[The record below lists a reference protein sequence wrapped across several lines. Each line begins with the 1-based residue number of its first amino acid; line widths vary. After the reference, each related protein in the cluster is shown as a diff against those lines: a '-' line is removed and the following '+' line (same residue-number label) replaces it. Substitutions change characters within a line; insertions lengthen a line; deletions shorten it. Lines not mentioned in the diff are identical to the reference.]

1 MSKKLFGI
9 TVIDGTPYIRN
20 VFFYDGDI
28 DISNNKILN
37 ITKIIKVDDKESLID
52 STKNI
57 TFENEN
63 IIHKYDG
70 NFHVFVNE
78 DINKGYYTEGAVSF
92 DNNSITSDKKFKEGF
107 SIETILKVL
116 NNIPSEVSALKQEIP
131 IVAELNKGQNEETNI
146 KSFNDIEQIIGKD
159 TERYNNLKEILYK
172 KLMRLKKIHNIS
184 DTEYKSESKNE
195 NALEDGNNNFE
206 ATAENKNIN
215 NGKNQKKPNQKG
227 GTNDILEYRFKEIAS
242 SFIEIIDLFMT
253 VPSIF
258 KINSLP
264 VDNLNKLFSD
274 RISIS
279 FKDDKDQTI
288 NEKNI
293 KPLFLDIMK
302 LIYIDYSEIKD
313 SKLLKILENKY
324 KNNIINGDN
333 ENGKQIFNDS
343 DNKNLFFLH
352 ITKFKYLLEYY
363 VTNYDQLSLSDID
376 TVNIITWLYVSID
389 NISEGLDKAID
400 NIEILELPNNI
411 STFKKP
417 LDAIINSINS
427 DKIIT
432 YLKITNHNNAS
443 SEYNKRFEIHLNND
457 PHKNIALVKY
467 MNDDYMYYD
476 NDNSIQSFKTK
487 LLEMQ
492 NQDKRKNIIKEISS
506 AYNIFV
512 DNINAENIIILKVS
526 SAVMNKETNTQKQKT
541 TAKNIND
548 YANTIKTKI
557 NSNRIDFNKFEN
569 FNNKFVE
576 NIKKITESIENIMK
590 ITKNE
595 NNTKAATEMLNI
607 IKRTK
612 ENILNSI
619 KTLNELNNIN
629 NYNII
634 GDTFDIKKYDTE
646 YLFGKFTKIFEPSLN
661 NNNIADQ
668 METIKQKAIKGIPI
682 FILGYGASGAG
693 KTSSLIYNNKGT
705 SDAEKQGILKHLC
718 NYFAMQGY
726 KELTIKTKEFFVSD
740 DNNLKKFEN
749 TCDVSGNDIICK
761 DEIKFT
767 FDDETTQ
774 FVTNQYEHTNIHK
787 YRSKESTIEFNK
799 KTLGETLIHLID
811 TDRFVKATTNNPNSS
826 RSHVLVFVNIKK
838 TDDNNANDINLIVGD
853 FAGVENKFYCHDVN
867 TLVKFLNIKRD
878 DKEAKQY
885 YSTESI
891 KYDNMNIIYGG
902 NTDCSDKY
910 QELYPIYDFSEPVI
924 RESMKSSII
933 NDNVLK
939 NVLNNLL
946 IENTGLNTLNDN
958 SVTYNLLR
966 NNDTIETIKKNY
978 DKYDQ
983 LLNNILNYENY
994 KKDFFYKMI
1003 LGIDI
1008 SNNIIKN
1015 DDNTDEYLNLY
1026 VDDMTNVI
1034 IEMCKLI
1041 LLLAEQNSDKYR
1053 FAKLFDGY
1061 KNDNRF
1067 SDDFYNVLM
1076 YGNKKIN
1083 GDEILKNIKLPVND
1097 EKILTTIK
1105 GIYEKF
1111 LINFTKT
1118 EENKS
1123 LLKSEWYKIGSIKK
1137 YIENNKNQ
1145 IKTFIKKQ
1153 IDDMYNNNNKNVN
1166 YTFYRSYKNIP
1177 DSQKYESM
1185 PIEFELNSS
1194 IITELFNLYNN
1205 DMTKLIKNWGLN
1217 IDINNNAEKD
1227 KIRELLKIYD
1237 HIYEII
1243 YETHCR
1249 LDYGK
1254 QICISRLAEGNFIN
1268 QSLRD
1273 VRKTIKEIMIEKNK
1287 NTIYNSPEF
1296 IDVCL
1301 DTYCPT
1307 HESCFEQKSESAE
1320 TENDDINS
1328 IPSKI
1333 FYEICAELN
1342 YKTKTQ
1348 FYKDI
1353 IVSVLCVFNI
1363 SKQANNPP
1371 PIPYIDI
1378 NRFKQL
1384 FYLEIIKKYGNSGEI
1399 ILEKDKI
1406 MSLISQ
1412 FDKIVAEINFFNT
1425 KVGDLLEKDEYINTK
1440 KIIETLSR
1448 ESNKPEIILNESNR
1462 KTIEDFINLIDN
1474 SNAVSAI
1481 GTLEFVDQIAKFNTV
1496 NTICSNNSPYLNE
1509 KNIELVN
1516 NLQVL
1521 YKK

>member
-9 TVIDGTPYIRN
+9 TVQDNIPYIKN
-20 VFFYDGDI
+20 IFFYDGDI

-37 ITKIIKVDDKESLID
+37 IKKIIKINDNKPDINNIND
-52 STKNI
+52 I

-70 NFHVFVNE
+70 KFHMFVNE
-78 DINKGYYTEGAVSF
+78 EIDNGYYTEGAISF
-92 DNNSITSDKKFKEGF
+92 DNNSIISDKEFKNGS
-107 SIETILKVL
+107 SIETILKEL
-116 NNIPSEVSALKQEIP
+116 KNKPSEVTALKQETP
-131 IVAELNKGQNEETNI
+131 IVAELNKGQTEETNI

-159 TERYNNLKEILYK
+159 SERYNKLKSKLNE
-172 KLMRLKKIHNIS
+172 KLMSLKKIHNIS
-184 DTEYKSESKNE
+184 DTEYNSSYP
-195 NALEDGNNNFE
+195 
-206 ATAENKNIN
+206 
-215 NGKNQKKPNQKG
+215 NGGVRRQSG
-227 GTNDILEYRFKEIAS
+227 GTNDIVESRFKEIAGL
-242 SFIEIIDLFMT
+242 FIEIIDLFMT

-264 VDNLNKLFSD
+264 VDDLNKLFSGG
-274 RISIS
+274 ISIS
-279 FKDDKDQTI
+279 FKDNKDQTI
-288 NEKNI
+288 NETNI

-302 LIYIDYSEIKD
+302 LIYIDYSEIKE
-313 SKLLKILENKY
+313 SKLLNLLENKY
-324 KNNIINGDN
+324 KKDIIIGDN
-333 ENGKQIFNDS
+333 ENGIKIFNDS
-343 DNKNLFFLH
+343 TKNSFFLH
-352 ITKFKYLLEYY
+352 ITKFRDLLKYYI
-363 VTNYDQLSLSDID
+363 TNYDELSFSDID

-389 NISEGLDKAID
+389 NISKGLDKAID

-417 LDAIINSINS
+417 LDTILNSINS

-432 YLKITNHNNAS
+432 YLKITNHNNSS

-457 PHKNIALVKY
+457 LHKNVALVKY

-476 NDNSIQSFKTK
+476 IDNSIQSFKTK

-492 NQDKRKNIIKEISS
+492 NKDKRKNIIKEISS
-506 AYNIFV
+506 AYNFFV
-512 DNINAENIIILKVS
+512 NNINAKNNIILNVS
-526 SAVMNKETNTQKQKT
+526 NAVMNKETNTQKQKT
-541 TAKNIND
+541 TAKIIND

-557 NSNRIDFNKFEN
+557 NSNSIDFNKFEN
-569 FNNKFVE
+569 FSNKFVE
-576 NIKKITESIENIMK
+576 NIKEITELIENIMK

-595 NNTKAATEMLNI
+595 NNTKAANEILNI
-607 IKRTK
+607 IKRAK

-629 NYNII
+629 NYEIK

-668 METIKQKAIKGIPI
+668 MEVIKQKAIDGKPI

-705 SDAEKQGILKHLC
+705 TDAEKQGVLNHLC
-718 NYFAMQGY
+718 NYFATQSY
-726 KELTIKTKEFFVSD
+726 KELTITTKEFFVSD
-740 DNNLKKFEN
+740 DNNLNNLNK
-749 TCDVSGNDIICK
+749 CDISGNDVICK
-761 DEIKFT
+761 DNIKFT
-767 FDDETTQ
+767 FDDK
-774 FVTNQYEHTNIHK
+774 TNQFITNDYKHENIHK
-787 YRSKESTIEFNK
+787 YRSKKSTIEFNN

-826 RSHVLVFVNIKK
+826 RSHVLVFVNMKK
-838 TDDNNANDINLIVGD
+838 PGDKDTQDINLIVGD
-853 FAGVENKFYCHDVN
+853 FAGVENKFYCDDVN

-891 KYDNMNIIYGG
+891 IDNNLNIIYGG
-902 NTDCSDKY
+902 GTECSDNY
-910 QELYPIYDFSEPVI
+910 QELNPIYDFSEPVI
-924 RESMKSSII
+924 RKSMKSSII
-933 NDNVLK
+933 NEDVLK

-966 NNDTIETIKKNY
+966 NNDNIEIIKNNY
-978 DKYDQ
+978 NKYDQ
-983 LLNNILNYENY
+983 LLNNTLNYDKY
-994 KKDFFYKMI
+994 KKEFFYKMI

-1008 SNNIIKN
+1008 SNNIINN

-1026 VDDMTNVI
+1026 IDDITDVI
-1034 IEMCKLI
+1034 IKMCELI
-1041 LLLAEQNSDKYR
+1041 LLLEKPHIDKFT
-1053 FAKLFDGY
+1053 FARLFDGY
-1061 KNDNRF
+1061 KKDNRF
-1067 SDDFYNVLM
+1067 SDDFYNVLI

-1097 EKILTTIK
+1097 EKSLITIK
-1105 GIYEKF
+1105 EVYEKF

-1123 LLKSEWYKIGSIKK
+1123 LLKREWYNIGSVKK
-1137 YIENNKNQ
+1137 YIENNQNQ
-1145 IKTFIKKQ
+1145 IKTFIKNQ
-1153 IDDMYNNNNKNVN
+1153 IDDMYNNNNKNVK

-1177 DSQKYESM
+1177 DSQKYESI
-1185 PIEFELNSS
+1185 PIEFDFNSS
-1194 IITELFNLYNN
+1194 IVTELFNLYNK

-1227 KIRELLKIYD
+1227 KINELQKLYKIM
-1237 HIYEII
+1237 YEII

-1254 QICISRLAEGNFIN
+1254 EICISRLSEGNFIN

-1307 HESCFEQKSESAE
+1307 HESCFEQANESVGK
-1320 TENDDINS
+1320 ENDDINS

-1333 FYEICAELN
+1333 FYEICKELD

-1348 FYKDI
+1348 FYQDI

-1399 ILEKDKI
+1399 VVEKDKI
-1406 MSLISQ
+1406 TSLISQ
-1412 FDKIVAEINFFNT
+1412 FNKITDEINYFNT

-1440 KIIETLSR
+1440 KIIDTFSR
-1448 ESNKPEIILNESNR
+1448 ELNKSDITINEFNR
-1462 KTIEDFINLIDN
+1462 KTIEDFVNLIDN

-1496 NTICSNNSPYLNE
+1496 NTICSNNSPYLND

-1516 NLQVL
+1516 NLQNL

>member
-1 MSKKLFGI
+1 
-9 TVIDGTPYIRN
+9 
-20 VFFYDGDI
+20 
-28 DISNNKILN
+28 
-37 ITKIIKVDDKESLID
+37 
-52 STKNI
+52 
-57 TFENEN
+57 
-63 IIHKYDG
+63 
-70 NFHVFVNE
+70 
-78 DINKGYYTEGAVSF
+78 
-92 DNNSITSDKKFKEGF
+92 
-107 SIETILKVL
+107 
-116 NNIPSEVSALKQEIP
+116 
-131 IVAELNKGQNEETNI
+131 
-146 KSFNDIEQIIGKD
+146 
-159 TERYNNLKEILYK
+159 
-172 KLMRLKKIHNIS
+172 
-184 DTEYKSESKNE
+184 
-195 NALEDGNNNFE
+195 
-206 ATAENKNIN
+206 
-215 NGKNQKKPNQKG
+215 
-227 GTNDILEYRFKEIAS
+227 
-242 SFIEIIDLFMT
+242 
-253 VPSIF
+253 
-258 KINSLP
+258 
-264 VDNLNKLFSD
+264 
-274 RISIS
+274 
-279 FKDDKDQTI
+279 
-288 NEKNI
+288 
-293 KPLFLDIMK
+293 
-302 LIYIDYSEIKD
+302 
-313 SKLLKILENKY
+313 
-324 KNNIINGDN
+324 
-333 ENGKQIFNDS
+333 
-343 DNKNLFFLH
+343 
-352 ITKFKYLLEYY
+352 
-363 VTNYDQLSLSDID
+363 
-376 TVNIITWLYVSID
+376 VNIITWLYVSID
-389 NISEGLDKAID
+389 NISNGLDIAID
-400 NIEILELPNNI
+400 NIVILELPNNI
-411 STFKKP
+411 PTFKKP
-417 LDAIINSINS
+417 LDTIINSINS

-457 PHKNIALVKY
+457 PHKNVALVKY

-476 NDNSIQSFKTK
+476 IDNSIQSFKTK

-492 NQDKRKNIIKEISS
+492 NKDKRKNIIEEINS
-506 AYNIFV
+506 AYNFFV
-512 DNINAENIIILKVS
+512 NNINAQNSIILNVS
-526 SAVMNKETNTQKQKT
+526 NAFMNKETNIKKQKT

-557 NSNRIDFNKFEN
+557 NNKSIDSNKFEN
-569 FNNKFVE
+569 FSNKFVE
-576 NIKKITESIENIMK
+576 NIKEITELIENIMK

-595 NNTKAATEMLNI
+595 NNTKAANEILNI

-619 KTLNELNNIN
+619 KAVNELNNIN
-629 NYNII
+629 NYEIK
-634 GDTFDIKKYDTE
+634 GHTFDIKKYDTE

-668 METIKQKAIKGIPI
+668 MEVIKQKAIDGKPI

-705 SDAEKQGILKHLC
+705 TDAEKQGVLNHLC
-718 NYFAMQGY
+718 NYFATQSY
-726 KELTIKTKEFFVSD
+726 KELTITTKEFFVSD
-740 DNNLKKFEN
+740 DNNLNNLNK
-749 TCDVSGNDIICK
+749 CDISGNDVICK
-761 DEIKFT
+761 DNIKFT
-767 FDDETTQ
+767 FDDK
-774 FVTNQYEHTNIHK
+774 TNQFITNDYKHENIHK
-787 YRSKESTIEFNK
+787 YRSKKSTIEFNN

-826 RSHVLVFVNIKK
+826 RSHVLVFVNMKK
-838 TDDNNANDINLIVGD
+838 PGDKDINLIVGD
-853 FAGVENKFYCHDVN
+853 FAGVENKFYCDDVN

-891 KYDNMNIIYGG
+891 IDNNLNIIYGG
-902 NTDCSDKY
+902 DSECSDNY
-910 QELYPIYDFSEPVI
+910 QELNPIYDFSEPVI
-924 RESMKSSII
+924 RKSMKSSII
-933 NDNVLK
+933 NEDVLK

-966 NNDTIETIKKNY
+966 NNDNIEIIKNNY
-978 DKYDQ
+978 NKYDQ
-983 LLNNILNYENY
+983 LLNNTLNYDKY
-994 KKDFFYKMI
+994 KKEFFYKMI

-1008 SNNIIKN
+1008 SNNIINN

-1026 VDDMTNVI
+1026 IDDITDVI
-1034 IEMCKLI
+1034 IKMCELI
-1041 LLLAEQNSDKYR
+1041 LLLEKPHIDKFT
-1053 FAKLFDGY
+1053 FARLFDGY
-1061 KNDNRF
+1061 KKDNRF
-1067 SDDFYNVLM
+1067 SDDFYNVLI

-1097 EKILTTIK
+1097 EKSLITIK
-1105 GIYEKF
+1105 EVYEKF

-1123 LLKSEWYKIGSIKK
+1123 LLKREWYNIGSVKK
-1137 YIENNKNQ
+1137 YIENNQNQ
-1145 IKTFIKKQ
+1145 IKTFIKNQ
-1153 IDDMYNNNNKNVN
+1153 IDDMYNNNNKNVK

-1177 DSQKYESM
+1177 DSQKYESI
-1185 PIEFELNSS
+1185 PIEFDFNSS
-1194 IITELFNLYNN
+1194 IVTELFNLYNK

-1217 IDINNNAEKD
+1217 IDINNNAEKY
-1227 KIRELLKIYD
+1227 KINELQNLYKTM
-1237 HIYEII
+1237 YEII

-1254 QICISRLAEGNFIN
+1254 EICISRLSEGNFIN

-1307 HESCFEQKSESAE
+1307 HESCFEQTNETRA

-1333 FYEICAELN
+1333 FYEICNQLD

-1348 FYKDI
+1348 FYQDI

-1399 ILEKDKI
+1399 VVEKDKI
-1406 MSLISQ
+1406 TSLISQ
-1412 FDKIVAEINFFNT
+1412 FNKITDEINYFNT

-1440 KIIETLSR
+1440 KIIDTFSR
-1448 ESNKPEIILNESNR
+1448 ELNKLNKPDIIINESNR
-1462 KTIEDFINLIDN
+1462 RTIENFINLIDN

-1496 NTICSNNSPYLNE
+1496 NTICSNNSPYLND

-1516 NLQVL
+1516 NLENL